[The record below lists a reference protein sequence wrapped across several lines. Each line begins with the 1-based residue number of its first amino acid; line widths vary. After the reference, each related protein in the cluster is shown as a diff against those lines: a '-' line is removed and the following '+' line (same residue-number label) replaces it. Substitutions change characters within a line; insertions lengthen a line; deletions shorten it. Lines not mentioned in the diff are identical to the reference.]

1 MSAQK
6 NQATKILSNPRNLID
21 ARLGDEARFIRSW
34 LENPRLAGAITPSGR
49 FLARAMAHCVD
60 PAFDGPIIELGPGT
74 GPVTQALLA
83 RGVAPERL
91 VLVEYEPSFCH
102 LLAKKFPRAKIVRGD
117 AYHLRET
124 LAGQLGKKP
133 AAIVSSLPLL
143 TKPEAARV
151 ALLRQAFELMGADGR
166 FIQFTYGAKSPAP
179 LHLCQ
184 GLHIKT
190 QSLAPI
196 WLNLPPA
203 RIFIYRHIDCPYA
216 IEPRPDMI
224 DKLLRQSR
232 RFGAEIRG
240 EFAEARARLAPADSK
255 AKHSKTGHAKSRRF

>member
-1 MSAQK
+1 LSAQK
-6 NQATKILSNPRNLID
+6 NQATKIHSGPRNSID
-21 ARLGDEARFIRSW
+21 DRLGDEARFIRRW

-60 PAFDGPIIELGPGT
+60 PAGDGPIIELGPGT
-74 GPVTQALLA
+74 GPVTQALIA

-117 AYHLRET
+117 AYRLRDT
-124 LAGQLGKKP
+124 LADHIEDRP

-143 TKPEAARV
+143 TKPEVARLS
-151 ALLRQAFELMGADGR
+151 LLRQAFDLMGTDGR
-166 FIQFTYGAKSPAP
+166 FIQFTYGVKSPVPAHVGGS
-179 LHLCQ
+179 LHF
-184 GLHIKT
+184 KT

-203 RIFIYRHIDCPYA
+203 RIFVYRHVDCPHA
-216 IEPRPDMI
+216 VEMPPDMI
-224 DKLLRQSR
+224 DKLLQQSR
-232 RFGAEIRG
+232 RFGLEIRG
-240 EFAEARARLAPADSK
+240 EFEEARARLAPNASK
-255 AKHSKTGHAKSRRF
+255 ANISKSRHS